1 VDLTTAIE
9 AVALRH
15 AKRHIGKYTIVSY
28 DLSDISKESAKK
40 MENIRRV
47 FD

>member
-1 VDLTTAIE
+1 VDLTAAVE

-15 AKRHIGKYTIVSY
+15 AKNHVGKYTIVSY
-28 DLSDISKESAKK
+28 DLSDISKQSAKK
-40 MENIRRV
+40 MENIRRI